1 MDNKRRPSG
10 FGPDQIPAGMQ
21 AARFYGQD
29 VLIPA
34 AGEEPPVQDMPYT
47 ARQLDALRAL
57 ARKRQ
62 DALARE
68 PLPVTAEI
76 YTVA

>member
-10 FGPDQIPAGMQ
+10 FNPDKIPSGMQ

-34 AGEEPPVQDMPYT
+34 ANGEPTVGRMSYT
-47 ARQLDALRAL
+47 ERQLTALRKL
-57 ARKRQ
+57 AHDRQ
-62 DALARE
+62 EELAGQ
-68 PLPVTAEI
+68 PLPVAADI
-76 YTVA
+76 FMA